1 MLSVCGLLCRMLR
14 GWRHSEAVML
24 MAKAL
29 SQPQSTLLIQNVVDS
44 SSGSV
49 TVNEPNSTSAF
60 CQNSSEGTVGQMLWR
75 DNNKQAVIII
85 PRQQVDLKRWTLFLA
100 SSFSPH
106 NKSVPSSTDENNE
119 QNGGSSDV
127 SGAVTILLEASF
139 RDQEADM
146 EVDHHVMVEHLSQPY
161 AWKAR
166 DTFGVIVTATPP
178 QLLAMVQAFFN
189 NALLMDDDFVIT
201 KILTVDLVGEPST
214 LDDPLSIPESV
225 TPGPYAERSGLTQL
239 ELARSLPLSGFTVHQ
254 LPAIAAK
261 DLEARSNSLHPP
273 SLSNSLR
280 HQSSENS
287 TDTSTT
293 LNPQSS
299 SDSDKL
305 VSSLDPQ
312 SSYDSVSDYP
322 TSDTDDVP
330 CNVYNFYPRGWAISG
345 SHVISGQPLSV
356 RGVLNQLEGKQ
367 YKKPCSIVTNPME
380 DLWNDPDDSSKRRGS
395 SCTLYSLQR
404 SSCLNGPSAKQ
415 DDRTSLLKGD
425 VIGPECL
432 PRYTCLSGSVICK
445 GLQAEPGR
453 AERQI
458 VREAAEHYRR
468 AITSSQERRSWT
480 MKRSYGSSGEEDN
493 VGASSQHSFSG
504 SNTIEKSVVTRE
516 PKRYPVRIKSE
527 ADLSRATSLIKDNLA
542 NIVENYLVKQSGSPD
557 FQYQFPKV
565 QMENPTLKLPRPLCP
580 IEPVVY
586 MNGRATEIRNHDE
599 VVQEEPPSSVV
610 PIVITEIKT
619 PTRDEAE
626 EPSESGEFG
635 ELKSQEDKS
644 NEKITDVS
652 GECGPIKVCESV
664 QKGSIFVTIPPQKIL
679 PRVSSDPEEPFT
691 VRGNKFK
698 LKVVDANIPGVHGI
712 KPKEVSKAT
721 GKIVRKLVKSDE
733 LSLPTMKREG
743 RIDIPVGFSMEVDLN
758 SLSKEVIPKDLGLKE
773 VPKVKESVVDV
784 SGIPTVPEKVT
795 DQAKV
800 PAQIVTTGQMTDEAG
815 GITEKGKTCEKVTDR
830 IGIAKR
836 VITPDEVKEHF
847 DISGKNLPSSLTND
861 TKPSVTATAKLSEG
875 EYLSDKK
882 EPNGTILNSQVLIC
896 DETILPNKT
905 LQETDEICVSK
916 DNISGKVDAD
926 NLGAEI
932 IKDEI
937 PGKVDTVSDL
947 GSDVI
952 SSGNGLKG
960 SIGQE
965 SQSPAIEN
973 DSYTLPDKKC
983 NGVLL
988 SEEVCTDTFTAV
1000 ESKPRQNTF
1009 AGISIILEEKAMDQ
1023 ENKVEEATNERSNN
1037 STFDADEGGLGEFL
1051 EGNNNRGRK
1060 KPKCLKD
1067 THKLDT
1073 KSSTASE
1080 SSFESLPY
1088 RMLSSQ
1094 PDSFTDD
1101 VVIELTRAPIDSER
1115 LRVAK
1120 QELMRL
1126 ERMNAISMASQ
1137 YMTESKDD
1145 FSPEENGL
1153 ENKVTCEDV
1162 ILDLN
1167 VIGCTEQEDTNLDL
1181 FNSSLFD
1188 SGVEGM
1194 QSDQNTSG
1202 GSSIAKVLPSPVES
1216 TTESGFSSLKEQLP
1230 NESLAPEEEK
1240 YGGHDGVSLSKSK
1253 DSLDFTDT
1261 DRFPGTDTLSDDM
1274 ETLSSAA
1281 GDLTLVESGSVSK
1294 EGSSRGSM
1302 SDSINQEGGFIK
1314 ILASEQAGV
1323 TPDSSGI
1330 PNNYQSTSYHA
1341 PCDMRIRYRSGSYSQ
1356 KSSMDSSSLST
1367 EIPENKSKNIEDVEE
1382 SSQTVSVSGEDKSKC
1397 FSEEGNE
1404 SKSKTSESL
1413 SSEDTVVSR
1422 VSLEEQ
1428 AGKTLHQGS
1437 QGDQLDSL
1445 DGQMQVIPIE
1455 ERDINVADGGI
1466 SLTKT
1471 TEKIPELNMKS
1482 MDESKAK
1489 SSVVSAMRPAFV
1501 PDSIVTFDAAQKSK
1515 VSEGQ
1520 VEEKSELSEELV
1532 LVAKGCKSSSF
1543 GVTGQQGKQ
1552 SSVADLIEMY
1562 DSKDTS
1568 LRERSLSSGS
1578 SKTAVNAVVKHQ
1590 GVAISSK
1597 RPNGIKSETEEM
1609 VYSADVHHNGNID
1622 SPKIVEPPTPIVNG
1636 SVSRRSDAA
1645 RKSDV
1650 SDQSSPYNRGTCS
1663 TSDRPSRH
1671 SSKSGVSDLEDE
1683 VFLPPSE
1690 NYIFDGRPVIYCPK
1704 IDMSKQVKVEPPKM
1718 AMSVFTVVPSKE
1730 LGSSQSKDWRDLSTM
1745 GALPSMKDFYAQATE
1760 DANPPGD
1767 VGTSDTSSSLS
1778 NESARERHSESLF
1791 SPEKLESEEGESKEE
1806 GSLKPQG
1813 VVDSE
1818 PVAKEVEVETSAS
1831 LTEEK
1836 SPSGSQDKSYVID
1849 SSPQTKRTTLSD
1861 SQDILC
1867 KKDLS
1872 PKTEKKSASCSQDRS
1887 YRKKSSSPTERKSI
1901 SGNQD
1906 DYCKEDL
1913 SPKTEKKSVS
1923 GSQDKLYKK
1932 ELSPQTDKGSSL
1944 SDSQDKLCKKESSPQ
1959 TDKGSVSGSQDKLCK
1974 KEASPQTDKGSL
1986 SGSQDKL
1993 CKKESSPKQ
2002 EKKSLSDSQDKLCK
2016 IDSSPLQVDRRKEEI
2031 KTVQVVKPLVKD
2043 VTFKSTKQGTSS
2055 PTNTGIEG
2063 IKVRGKQKD
2072 GDVTETS
2079 TKIQRED
2086 IPVAESST
2094 LKRTSS
2100 FKSAV
2105 KNDLTHQGSTDTI
2118 PVVTLAK
2125 QPILS
2130 PVLQSAISP
2139 RSTYDPFTGTIID
2152 SETPDSQG
2160 DSVVQQ
2166 EKDITISSEGEG
2178 AQQVKPKLFRAPNL
2192 DRKDTEVVD
2201 DGTTIKE
2208 ALPVKKVE
2216 IKILDNADSRPR
2228 ELPVLSPVSELQ
2240 KEKHS
2245 KPPGIS
2251 DEETSRVIDTEE
2263 CSGQKGDCK
2272 DSEKRNSGRK
2282 EELATHDRESR
2293 REGKHIS
2300 GSQNGAG
2307 IVVKIDS
2314 RTSEESDPEKVH
2326 NQSSVESCESAISVK
2341 SDTRRPSKA
2350 HSEQGVSSLKNS
2362 GWCVGGSLEF
2372 LEKHSGEVRLRSRKD
2387 GSISSAKSEDLSM
2400 KCDKASLKSQGSLDK
2415 FPHFDHVSAQ
2425 QRARGARKKIL
2436 SVDIDSGVKGIKEK
2450 NKEMHRSA
2458 TLPVGTLSS
2467 SRKEKEEKKKEKEDK
2482 SKKKKKEKEASGG
2495 TEKKSTIMSLKG
2507 LLKRSKTKD
2516 KDKEKDS
2523 SSQEKLSS
2531 PSLFRKF
2538 DRKSRSNTQS
2548 PSLDDPKHGEKG
2560 NVPDSPNR
2568 DVEKTRSSP
2577 ISSNGKTRPVIS
2589 SPVSVR
2595 QVSKPV
2601 DVGVAKTLRRSS
2613 AALGT
2618 SGSDSES
2625 PAGSLQSSPK
2635 RIISHPR
2642 KASLGN
2648 QPSPRLYRH
2657 VLTRH
2662 LSSSQES
2669 VDNPLLSST
2678 HSSPQSSPHTSPKRT
2693 KMPASASSYS
2703 LPASRDMSPPAPVMG
2718 TRALRGSSNSF
2729 SVTIGFKPT
2738 VEKRNRTMSEGADLN
2753 KTSLSPAK
2761 RKEGSRILTQLNKRS
2776 SSMEI
2781 LVCGKIR
2788 EHCSDGGKSPGG
2800 SPFSREGSFRL
2811 HREISVETLFE
2822 LPETSPRSSRTQ
2834 KDYQEYLEEI
2844 HAQNDSHHGSSCSL
2858 FEDSEID
2865 RHSEYFHRRSSHHSP
2880 AGKKLSLPHNMHL
2893 SGLREIAT
2901 SNPNLQRT
2909 GSPFVRGIPHSSSF
2923 TSSPFRR
2930 PHSSAA
2936 VFSPAKRGL
2945 TSTPGVPPP
2954 LDGTPGSQLM
2964 RVEEEGPCRKNLDN
2978 ETEKPPNVL
2987 IYAANKM
2994 DYFVAIKE
3002 TLKNCLNQDRYTL
3015 YQLTD
3020 EMAFKSPWS
3029 GSTTLLVVCGDVPA
3043 HISTAFIRYL
3053 LQGGRVL
3060 SICSDFLNMAVP
3072 LFAFELPWTSS
3083 LVASGTVEVQEQA
3096 VVSVSYHQW
3105 SGVQLLHHQHCFH
3118 SSPQHKRFS
3127 REVDKTKSIPS
3138 RSAVSVEPTHVEIT
3152 DEWGGRHRLNL
3163 TILATDDTWGAPS
3176 LLSAKLQGNKGKA
3189 VFSQVHLERD
3199 PRECFGASELSAKL
3213 SSSNEARLEILKDL
3227 LSTELS
3233 MDTTQTNVA
3242 SLYTAAYALGRHEL
3256 KQELLNH
3263 LKPHMEGQELKRP
3276 QLTIQ
3281 FLSSGETS
3289 QKPDEHILPIYMNSC
3304 PMTFSTVKYFEALKT
3319 TSVGR
3324 LLIYCDVLTSSMRVT
3339 AGHPPLLNGL
3349 VVLPSQQTLGKGRG
3363 GNTWLSPL
3371 GCAMFT
3377 IQLHV
3382 TLSSTL
3388 GQHLSFIQHL
3398 IAIAMADAVR
3408 EQPGYGDIPVCLKWP
3423 NDIYIGRDI
3432 KIGGVIVE
3440 ASTLGNVVIANIG
3453 CGVNLSNSNPTYCI
3467 NDAIRQHNKDNDDN
3481 LPELEREV
3489 FFARTFNAFEQL
3501 VEVFQKSGPEAVVQ
3515 KYYKYWLHSNA
3526 TVIVQNENFKSESA
3540 VITGVDNFGFL
3551 EAQLISGASIT
3562 LHPDGNSFNMMEGL
3576 IYSKCR

>member
-1 MLSVCGLLCRMLR
+1 MLSMCGLLCRMLR

-29 SQPQSTLLIQNVVDS
+29 SQPQSTLLVQNMVDS
-44 SSGSV
+44 SSGTV

-60 CQNSSEGTVGQMLWR
+60 CQNSSDGTVGQMIWR
-75 DNNKQAVIII
+75 DNNKQAVIVI

-100 SSFSPH
+100 SSFTQGSPH
-106 NKSVPSSTDENNE
+106 SKTVENHEHNA
-119 QNGGSSDV
+119 GSSDV
-127 SGAVTILLEASF
+127 SGTVTILLEASY
-139 RDQEADM
+139 RDHETDVAF
-146 EVDHHVMVEHLSQPY
+146 DHHVMVEHLSQPY

-166 DTFGVIVTATPP
+166 GTFGVIVMATPP
-178 QLLAMVQAFFN
+178 QLLAMIQAFFN
-189 NALLMDDDFVIT
+189 NALLIDDDFIIT
-201 KILTVDLVGEPST
+201 KIMTVDLVGEPST

-225 TPGPYAERSGLTQL
+225 TPGGPLADRGLSQL
-239 ELARSLPLSGFTVHQ
+239 EYARSISPSGFPVHQ

-273 SLSNSLR
+273 SLSHTMR

-287 TDTSTT
+287 TEDTSTT

-299 SDSDKL
+299 TDSDKH

-380 DLWNDPDDSSKRRGS
+380 DLWNDPDDSSKGRGS
-395 SCTLYSLQR
+395 TCTLYSLQR
-404 SSCLNGPSAKQ
+404 SSCLNGPSSKQ
-415 DDRTSLLKGD
+415 EDRTSLLKGD
-425 VIGPECL
+425 RIGPECL
-432 PRYTCLSGSVICK
+432 PRYTCISGAVICK
-445 GLQAEPGR
+445 SLQAEPGR

-468 AITSSQERRSWT
+468 AITSSQEQRSWT
-480 MKRSYGSSGEEDN
+480 KNRSFGSSGEEDN
-493 VGASSQHSFSG
+493 GGASSQHSFSG
-504 SNTIEKSVVTRE
+504 NNIQEKSVVTRE
-516 PKRYPVRIKSE
+516 PRRYPVRIKSE

-565 QMENPTLKLPRPLCP
+565 QMENPTLKLPRPLLP
-580 IEPVVY
+580 IEPEVY
-586 MNGRATEIRNHDE
+586 MNGRVTEIQVRRQDE
-599 VVQEEPPSSVV
+599 AISEEPSSVV

-619 PTRDEAE
+619 PTREELEESSEFRGLEAKEDDREGKVTEISE
-626 EPSESGEFG
+626 ESSPTEVHQSEQS
-635 ELKSQEDKS
+635 
-644 NEKITDVS
+644 
-652 GECGPIKVCESV
+652 
-664 QKGSIFVTIPPQKIL
+664 GSILVSIPPEKIL

-698 LKVVDANIPGVHGI
+698 LKIVDANIPGVHGV
-712 KPKEVSKAT
+712 KPKEV
-721 GKIVRKLVKSDE
+721 GKPSGKTVRKLVKSDE
-733 LSLPTMKREG
+733 LPLPAIKREG
-743 RIDIPVGFSMEVDLN
+743 RIDIPVGMSMEVDLY
-758 SLSKEVIPKDLGLKE
+758 SVSKEAGPEHPVSEE
-773 VPKVKESVVDV
+773 VPRGEKRVVDL
-784 SGIPTVPEKVT
+784 SGSQVALEKVA
-795 DQAKV
+795 DQPKATE
-800 PAQIVTTGQMTDEAG
+800 QIVTSEQIMDEAG
-815 GITEKGKTCEKVTDR
+815 STEKSVTCENVTDKIDITR
-830 IGIAKR
+830 KVLTPEEITKQFDIMEKNVPSEISNDSKSP
-836 VITPDEVKEHF
+836 VISTVNLIEVECLSEMKEHN
-847 DISGKNLPSSLTND
+847 G
-861 TKPSVTATAKLSEG
+861 TASETL
-875 EYLSDKK
+875 ELKYD
-882 EPNGTILNSQVLIC
+882 GTILPVKTTQEKDQTCVNGDEISRKVDRVLDSGVDVVSAMDLVNGSVVHDSC
-896 DETILPNKT
+896 FAKLEDPHILPEKKSNG
-905 LQETDEICVSK
+905 LL
-916 DNISGKVDAD
+916 ISGE
-926 NLGAEI
+926 L
-932 IKDEI
+932 
-937 PGKVDTVSDL
+937 T
-947 GSDVI
+947 
-952 SSGNGLKG
+952 
-960 SIGQE
+960 
-965 SQSPAIEN
+965 
-973 DSYTLPDKKC
+973 DSYSTNNKD
-983 NGVLL
+983 GVG
-988 SEEVCTDTFTAV
+988 
-1000 ESKPRQNTF
+1000 SKRKENTF
-1009 AGISIILEEKAMDQ
+1009 AGISIILEEKTVEQ
-1023 ENKVEEATNERSNN
+1023 ESKGKEPVGEASDMADGDIINDAVEKS
-1037 STFDADEGGLGEFL
+1037 LGEFL
-1051 EGNNNRGRK
+1051 EGNNNRGSQ
-1060 KPKCLKD
+1060 KPRCLKD

-1094 PDSFTDD
+1094 PDSLTDD
-1101 VVIELTRAPIDSER
+1101 VVIELTRAPIDSEK

-1120 QELMRL
+1120 QELLRL

-1145 FSPEENGL
+1145 FSPEEHGP
-1153 ENKVTCEDV
+1153 ESKITREDV
-1162 ILDLN
+1162 MLN
-1167 VIGCTEQEDTNLDL
+1167 LNGINSSTEQEDPNQDP

-1194 QSDQNTSG
+1194 HSDQNSSG

-1253 DSLDFTDT
+1253 DSLDLTDT

-1274 ETLSSAA
+1274 ETLSSTT
-1281 GDLTLVESGSVSK
+1281 GDLTLVESGPVSK
-1294 EGSSRGSM
+1294 EGSARGSM
-1302 SDSINQEGGFIK
+1302 SDSITQESGFMK
-1314 ILASEQAGV
+1314 MHASEQAGV
-1323 TPDSSGI
+1323 TLDAFGI
-1330 PNNYQSTSYHA
+1330 PNNFQSTPYHA
-1341 PCDMRIRYRSGSYSQ
+1341 ACDIRGRFRSASHSQ
-1356 KSSMDSSSLST
+1356 KSSMDSSSLSA
-1367 EIPENKSKNIEDVEE
+1367 EIPESKSNAVEDLEE
-1382 SSQTVSVSGEDKSKC
+1382 SSKTEESLQTVSVNGDDKSKC
-1397 FSEEGNE
+1397 TSDECHDSLKMN
-1404 SKSKTSESL
+1404 TSESL

-1428 AGKTLHQGS
+1428 AGKMLRQGS
-1437 QGDQLDSL
+1437 QEEQIEFM
-1445 DGQMQVIPIE
+1445 DGQIQITPLE
-1455 ERDINVADGGI
+1455 ERASSTPVDGGI
-1466 SLTKT
+1466 GLKKTGEETREFNMNGVDGNKTEVDLGSLT
-1471 TEKIPELNMKS
+1471 
-1482 MDESKAK
+1482 
-1489 SSVVSAMRPAFV
+1489 RPAAD
-1501 PDSIVTFDAAQKSK
+1501 DSIVPTDTEQQSK
-1515 VSEGQ
+1515 ASRSQ
-1520 VEEKSELSEELV
+1520 VKEKSGSSEDLV
-1532 LVAKGCKSSSF
+1532 SRARTRKSSGF
-1543 GVTGQQGKQ
+1543 TVLGEQGKQ
-1552 SSVADLIEMY
+1552 PSVADLIEMY
-1562 DSKDTS
+1562 DSKDNTQ
-1568 LRERSLSSGS
+1568 RVRTLSSKS
-1578 SKTAVNAVVKHQ
+1578 SKPTVNAAEHQ
-1590 GVAISSK
+1590 GAIVRSGKQNGVKCDIEETIPSSEI
-1597 RPNGIKSETEEM
+1597 RCS
-1609 VYSADVHHNGNID
+1609 VHVD
-1622 SPKIVEPPTPIVNG
+1622 SPKIVESPAPGPNG
-1636 SVSRRSDAA
+1636 SIKRRSDAT

-1650 SDQSSPYNRGTCS
+1650 SDRSSPNNQETYS

-1671 SSKSGVSDLEDE
+1671 SSKSGISDLEDE

-1704 IDMSKQVKVEPPKM
+1704 IDMANQVKVEPPKM

-1730 LGSSQSKDWRDLSTM
+1730 LGSSKSKDWRDLSTM
-1745 GALPSMKDFYAQATE
+1745 GTLPSVKDFYNQQKE
-1760 DANPPGD
+1760 DMKPSAKDGI
-1767 VGTSDTSSSLS
+1767 SDTSTLSDESTRESHLDGSL
-1778 NESARERHSESLF
+1778 
-1791 SPEKLESEEGESKEE
+1791 PSEE
-1806 GSLKPQG
+1806 
-1813 VVDSE
+1813 VDSE
-1818 PVAKEVEVETSAS
+1818 QKESSQIESVKPEDVVEKEPVTNKAEIKTSVS
-1831 LTEEK
+1831 QTEEK
-1836 SPSGSQDKSYVID
+1836 CP
-1849 SSPQTKRTTLSD
+1849 SD
-1861 SQDILC
+1861 SRDE
-1867 KKDLS
+1867 S
-1872 PKTEKKSASCSQDRS
+1872 H
-1887 YRKKSSSPTERKSI
+1887 ER
-1901 SGNQD
+1901 
-1906 DYCKEDL
+1906 
-1913 SPKTEKKSVS
+1913 
-1923 GSQDKLYKK
+1923 
-1932 ELSPQTDKGSSL
+1932 ELSPEQAAG
-1944 SDSQDKLCKKESSPQ
+1944 
-1959 TDKGSVSGSQDKLCK
+1959 
-1974 KEASPQTDKGSL
+1974 
-1986 SGSQDKL
+1986 
-1993 CKKESSPKQ
+1993 
-2002 EKKSLSDSQDKLCK
+2002 
-2016 IDSSPLQVDRRKEEI
+2016 EEGDA
-2031 KTVQVVKPLVKD
+2031 KRVQVIAPLVKD
-2043 VTFKSTKQGTSS
+2043 VTFKTDKQCTSS
-2055 PTNTGIEG
+2055 PTSIMHEG
-2063 IKVRGKQKD
+2063 TKMQGKQE
-2072 GDVTETS
+2072 VNLMETPKKS
-2079 TKIQRED
+2079 PRGGVSE
-2086 IPVAESST
+2086 PESLT
-2094 LKRTSS
+2094 LDRTSIFS
-2100 FKSAV
+2100 PSGKS
-2105 KNDLTHQGSTDTI
+2105 DTI
-2118 PVVTLAK
+2118 PVVTPAK

-2130 PVLQSAISP
+2130 PVVQSAISP
-2139 RSTYDPFTGTIID
+2139 RATYDPFTGDIID
-2152 SETPDSQG
+2152 SEVTDAQGENLAEQDSSKVS
-2160 DSVVQQ
+2160 SVV
-2166 EKDITISSEGEG
+2166 EG
-2178 AQQVKPKLFRAPNL
+2178 AQKIKPKHSSHVPNSEE
-2192 DRKDTEVVD
+2192 K
-2201 DGTTIKE
+2201 GAE
-2208 ALPVKKVE
+2208 AVNGGSSTVKKSLPVKKVE
-2216 IKILDNADSRPR
+2216 IKILDNTDSRPR
-2228 ELPVLSPVSELQ
+2228 ELPVLSPVAELRR
-2240 KEKHS
+2240 EKHS
-2245 KPPGIS
+2245 KPASIS
-2251 DEETSRVIDTEE
+2251 DDEMIRVSDKEEM
-2263 CSGQKGDCK
+2263 SGQRGEHK
-2272 DSEKRNSGRK
+2272 DLERRNSGRK
-2282 EELATHDRESR
+2282 EESSIQDLGSKREVKS
-2293 REGKHIS
+2293 IS
-2300 GSQNGAG
+2300 DSQNSVGVSVR
-2307 IVVKIDS
+2307 IES
-2314 RTSEESDPEKVH
+2314 RTSEESEPEKVR
-2326 NQSSVESCESAISVK
+2326 NQSSVESCESTISIK
-2341 SDTRRPSKA
+2341 SDTRRPSKG
-2350 HSEQGVSSLKNS
+2350 HSEHSVSSLKNS

-2372 LEKHSGEVRLRSRKD
+2372 LEKHSGEVRLRSRKE

-2415 FPHFDHVSAQ
+2415 FPHFDQVSAQ

-2436 SVDIDSGVKGIKEK
+2436 SVDIDSGEKGIKNK

-2458 TLPVGTLSS
+2458 TLPVGTLASS
-2467 SRKEKEEKKKEKEDK
+2467 KKEKEEKKKEKEDK

-2495 TEKKSTIMSLKG
+2495 SEKKSTMMSLKG
-2507 LLKRSKTKD
+2507 LLKRSKMKD

-2538 DRKSRSNTQS
+2538 DRKSRGSTQS
-2548 PSLDDPKHGEKG
+2548 PSHDEHKHGEKG
-2560 NVPDSPNR
+2560 NVSDSPNR

-2577 ISSNGKTRPVIS
+2577 VSSNVKSRPVIS

-2595 QVSKPV
+2595 QVSKPM
-2601 DVGVAKTLRRSS
+2601 DAGVATTLRRSS

-2625 PAGSLQSSPK
+2625 PVGSLQSSPK

-2678 HSSPQSSPHTSPKRT
+2678 HSSPQSSPHTSPKRN

-2834 KDYQEYLEEI
+2834 KDYQEYLEEL

-2880 AGKKLSLPHNMHL
+2880 GGKKLSLPHNMHL
-2893 SGLREIAT
+2893 SGSREIAA

-2909 GSPFVRGIPHSSSF
+2909 GSPFVRGLPHSSSF

-2945 TSTPGVPPP
+2945 STPGGPSPP
-2954 LDGTPGSQLM
+2954 DGTPGSQLM

-2987 IYAANKM
+2987 VYAANKT
-2994 DYFVAIKE
+2994 DYYVAIKE
-3002 TLKNCLNQDRYTL
+3002 TLKNCLNQDRYIM

-3020 EMAFKSPWS
+3020 EMAFKSPWL

-3072 LFAFELPWTSS
+3072 LF
-3083 LVASGTVEVQEQA
+3083 GTVEVQEQA

-3127 REVDKTKSIPS
+3127 REVEKPKPIPS

-3199 PRECFGASELSAKL
+3199 PRECFGASEVSAKL
-3213 SSSNEARLEILKDL
+3213 SSSNEARLEILRDL
-3227 LSTELS
+3227 LSTELN
-3233 MDTTQTNVA
+3233 MDTTQTNAA
-3242 SLYTAAYALGRHEL
+3242 SLFTAAYALGRHEL
-3256 KQELLNH
+3256 KQELLTH

-3276 QLTIQ
+3276 QITIQ
-3281 FLSSGETS
+3281 FIASGDTP
-3289 QKPDEHILPIYMNSC
+3289 QKPDEHILPIYMNAC
-3304 PMTFSTVKYFEALKT
+3304 PMTFSTVKYYEALKT
-3319 TSVGR
+3319 TYVGR
-3324 LLIYCDVLTSSMRVT
+3324 LLIYCDVMSSSMRAT
-3339 AGHPPLLNGL
+3339 AGHPPLLNGI
-3349 VVLPSQQTLGKGRG
+3349 VVLPTQQTHGKGRG
-3363 GNTWLSPL
+3363 GNAWLSPL

-3382 TLSSTL
+3382 ALSSTL

-3398 IAIAMADAVR
+3398 IAIAVADAVR
-3408 EQPGYGDIPVCLKWP
+3408 DQPGYSDIPVCLKWP
-3423 NDIYIGRDI
+3423 NDIYIGRDH

-3440 ASTLGNVVIANIG
+3440 ASTVGNVVIANIG

-3467 NDAIRQHNKDNDDN
+3467 NDAIRQHNKDNNAN

-3501 VEVFQKSGPEAVVQ
+3501 VNDFQKSGPEGVVH

-3551 EAQLISGASIT
+3551 EAQLISGALIT

-3576 IYSKCR
+3576 IYSKCRH

>member
-1 MLSVCGLLCRMLR
+1 
-14 GWRHSEAVML
+14 
-24 MAKAL
+24 
-29 SQPQSTLLIQNVVDS
+29 
-44 SSGSV
+44 
-49 TVNEPNSTSAF
+49 
-60 CQNSSEGTVGQMLWR
+60 
-75 DNNKQAVIII
+75 
-85 PRQQVDLKRWTLFLA
+85 
-100 SSFSPH
+100 
-106 NKSVPSSTDENNE
+106 
-119 QNGGSSDV
+119 
-127 SGAVTILLEASF
+127 
-139 RDQEADM
+139 
-146 EVDHHVMVEHLSQPY
+146 
-161 AWKAR
+161 
-166 DTFGVIVTATPP
+166 
-178 QLLAMVQAFFN
+178 
-189 NALLMDDDFVIT
+189 
-201 KILTVDLVGEPST
+201 
-214 LDDPLSIPESV
+214 
-225 TPGPYAERSGLTQL
+225 
-239 ELARSLPLSGFTVHQ
+239 
-254 LPAIAAK
+254 
-261 DLEARSNSLHPP
+261 
-273 SLSNSLR
+273 
-280 HQSSENS
+280 
-287 TDTSTT
+287 
-293 LNPQSS
+293 
-299 SDSDKL
+299 
-305 VSSLDPQ
+305 
-312 SSYDSVSDYP
+312 
-322 TSDTDDVP
+322 
-330 CNVYNFYPRGWAISG
+330 
-345 SHVISGQPLSV
+345 
-356 RGVLNQLEGKQ
+356 
-367 YKKPCSIVTNPME
+367 ME

-504 SNTIEKSVVTRE
+504 SNTLEKSVVTRE

-743 RIDIPVGFSMEVDLN
+743 RIDIPVGMSMEVDLN

-784 SGIPTVPEKVT
+784 SGIPTVLEKVT

-830 IGIAKR
+830 IGIAKQ
-836 VITPDEVKEHF
+836 VITPEEVKEHF

-875 EYLSDKK
+875 EYLSNKK

-896 DETILPNKT
+896 DGTILPNKT

-916 DNISGKVDAD
+916 DNISGKVDTD

-965 SQSPAIEN
+965 SQSPAIEK

-1274 ETLSSAA
+1274 ETLSSTA

-1314 ILASEQAGV
+1314 ILASEQAGG

-1489 SSVVSAMRPAFV
+1489 SSVVSAMRPALV
-1501 PDSIVTFDAAQKSK
+1501 PGGIVTCDAVQKSK

-1532 LVAKGCKSSSF
+1532 SVAKVCKSSSF

-1590 GVAISSK
+1590 GAAINSK

-1609 VYSADVHHNGNID
+1609 VYSADVHHNGNVD

-1704 IDMSKQVKVEPPKM
+1704 IDMSKQAKVEPPKM

-1760 DANPPGD
+1760 DTNPPGD

-1806 GSLKPQG
+1806 GSLKLQG

-1818 PVAKEVEVETSAS
+1818 PVAKEVEVKTSAS

-1861 SQDILC
+1861 SQDKLC

-1872 PKTEKKSASCSQDRS
+1872 PKTAKKSASCSEDRS

-1932 ELSPQTDKGSSL
+1932 ELSPQTDKGSLSGSQDKLCKKESSPKQEQKSL
-1944 SDSQDKLCKKESSPQ
+1944 SDSQDKLCKKES
-1959 TDKGSVSGSQDKLCK
+1959 
-1974 KEASPQTDKGSL
+1974 SPQTDKGSL

-2016 IDSSPLQVDRRKEEI
+2016 VDSSPLQVDRRKEEV

-2152 SETPDSQG
+2152 SDTPDSQG

-2201 DGTTIKE
+2201 DGTTVKE

-2282 EELATHDRESR
+2282 EELATHDRESK

-2467 SRKEKEEKKKEKEDK
+2467 SKKEKEEKKKEKEDK

-2560 NVPDSPNR
+2560 
-2568 DVEKTRSSP
+2568 
-2577 ISSNGKTRPVIS
+2577 
-2589 SPVSVR
+2589 
-2595 QVSKPV
+2595 
-2601 DVGVAKTLRRSS
+2601 
-2613 AALGT
+2613 
-2618 SGSDSES
+2618 
-2625 PAGSLQSSPK
+2625 
-2635 RIISHPR
+2635 
-2642 KASLGN
+2642 
-2648 QPSPRLYRH
+2648 
-2657 VLTRH
+2657 
-2662 LSSSQES
+2662 
-2669 VDNPLLSST
+2669 
-2678 HSSPQSSPHTSPKRT
+2678 
-2693 KMPASASSYS
+2693 
-2703 LPASRDMSPPAPVMG
+2703 
-2718 TRALRGSSNSF
+2718 
-2729 SVTIGFKPT
+2729 
-2738 VEKRNRTMSEGADLN
+2738 
-2753 KTSLSPAK
+2753 
-2761 RKEGSRILTQLNKRS
+2761 
-2776 SSMEI
+2776 
-2781 LVCGKIR
+2781 
-2788 EHCSDGGKSPGG
+2788 
-2800 SPFSREGSFRL
+2800 
-2811 HREISVETLFE
+2811 
-2822 LPETSPRSSRTQ
+2822 
-2834 KDYQEYLEEI
+2834 
-2844 HAQNDSHHGSSCSL
+2844 
-2858 FEDSEID
+2858 
-2865 RHSEYFHRRSSHHSP
+2865 
-2880 AGKKLSLPHNMHL
+2880 
-2893 SGLREIAT
+2893 LREIAT

-2945 TSTPGVPPP
+2945 TSTP
-2954 LDGTPGSQLM
+2954 DGTPGSQLM

-3072 LFAFELPWTSS
+3072 LF
-3083 LVASGTVEVQEQA
+3083 GTVEVQEQA

-3127 REVDKTKSIPS
+3127 REVDKPKPIPS

-3199 PRECFGASELSAKL
+3199 PRECFGASEVSAKL

-3281 FLSSGETS
+3281 FLSSGETP

>member
-1 MLSVCGLLCRMLR
+1 MLSMCGLLCRMLR

-29 SQPQSTLLIQNVVDS
+29 SQPQSTLLVQNMVDS
-44 SSGSV
+44 SSGTV

-60 CQNSSEGTVGQMLWR
+60 CQNSSDGTVGQMIWR
-75 DNNKQAVIII
+75 DNNKQAVIVI

-100 SSFSPH
+100 SSSTQASPH
-106 NKSVPSSTDENNE
+106 SKTVESNE
-119 QNGGSSDV
+119 HNAGSSDV
-127 SGAVTILLEASF
+127 SGTVTILLEASY
-139 RDQEADM
+139 RDHETDM
-146 EVDHHVMVEHLSQPY
+146 ASDHHVMVEHLSQPY

-166 DTFGVIVTATPP
+166 GTFGVIVMATPP
-178 QLLAMVQAFFN
+178 QLLAMIQAFFN
-189 NALLMDDDFVIT
+189 NALLIDDDFVIT

-225 TPGPYAERSGLTQL
+225 TPGPFAERGLTQL
-239 ELARSLPLSGFTVHQ
+239 EYARSISPSGFPVHQ

-273 SLSNSLR
+273 SLSHSMR

-287 TDTSTT
+287 TEDTSTT

-299 SDSDKL
+299 TDSDKHA
-305 VSSLDPQ
+305 SSLDPQ

-367 YKKPCSIVTNPME
+367 YRKPCSIVTNPME
-380 DLWNDPDDSSKRRGS
+380 DLWNDPDDSGKRRGS
-395 SCTLYSLQR
+395 TCTLYSLQR
-404 SSCLNGPSAKQ
+404 SSCLNGPSSKQ
-415 DDRTSLLKGD
+415 EDRTSLLKGD
-425 VIGPECL
+425 RMGPECL
-432 PRYTCLSGSVICK
+432 PRYTCISGAVICK
-445 GLQAEPGR
+445 SLQAEPGR

-480 MKRSYGSSGEEDN
+480 KNRSFGSSGEEDN
-493 VGASSQHSFSG
+493 GGASSQHSFSG
-504 SNTIEKSVVTRE
+504 SNTQEKSVVTRE
-516 PKRYPVRIKSE
+516 PRRYPVRIKSE

-565 QMENPTLKLPRPLCP
+565 QMENPTLKLPRPLRS
-580 IEPVVY
+580 IEPEVY
-586 MNGRATEIRNHDE
+586 MNGRVTEIQVRKQDE
-599 VVQEEPPSSVV
+599 AISEEPSSVV

-619 PTRDEAE
+619 PTREEPE
-626 EPSESGEFG
+626 EPSEFREHEAGEADRKG
-635 ELKSQEDKS
+635 KVTEISE
-644 NEKITDVS
+644 
-652 GECGPIKVCESV
+652 ECSPTKAYQSEQG
-664 QKGSIFVTIPPQKIL
+664 GSILVSIPPEKIL
-679 PRVSSDPEEPFT
+679 PRVSSDPEEPFV

-698 LKVVDANIPGVHGI
+698 LKIVDANIPGVHGV
-712 KPKEVSKAT
+712 KPKEV
-721 GKIVRKLVKSDE
+721 GKSSGKTVRKLVKSDE
-733 LSLPTMKREG
+733 LPLPTIKREG
-743 RIDIPVGFSMEVDLN
+743 RIDIPVGMSMEVDLY
-758 SLSKEVIPKDLGLKE
+758 SLSKEAGPEHPVSEE
-773 VPKVKESVVDV
+773 VPQGEKCVVDL
-784 SGIPTVPEKVT
+784 SGSQVALEKVT

-800 PAQIVTTGQMTDEAG
+800 TEQNVIIEQLTDEAG
-815 GITEKGKTCEKVTDR
+815 STEKSVTVVSEQVTDEGGSTEKSVTCEKVTDK
-830 IGIAKR
+830 ID
-836 VITPDEVKEHF
+836 ITRKVLTPEEVTKQF
-847 DISGKNLPSSLTND
+847 DITEKNVPSEISSD
-861 TKPSVTATAKLSEG
+861 SKPSVISTVNLIEVECLSEIKDHNG
-875 EYLSDKK
+875 TALESPELTCD
-882 EPNGTILNSQVLIC
+882 GTILPVKTTQEKDQASVN
-896 DETILPNKT
+896 ENK
-905 LQETDEICVSK
+905 VSR
-916 DNISGKVDAD
+916 
-926 NLGAEI
+926 
-932 IKDEI
+932 
-937 PGKVDTVSDL
+937 KVDTVLDHGVEVVSSMDL
-947 GSDVI
+947 VNGSVVHDSCFAKLEDAHI
-952 SSGNGLKG
+952 LPEKKSNGLLISAG
-960 SIGQE
+960 E
-965 SQSPAIEN
+965 LT
-973 DSYTLPDKKC
+973 DSYSTNNKD
-983 NGVLL
+983 GIG
-988 SEEVCTDTFTAV
+988 
-1000 ESKPRQNTF
+1000 SKLKENTF
-1009 AGISIILEEKAMDQ
+1009 AGISIILEEKTVEQ
-1023 ENKVEEATNERSNN
+1023 ESKDEEAVGKVSDITDGDIIN
-1037 STFDADEGGLGEFL
+1037 DAVEKSLGEFL
-1051 EGNNNRGRK
+1051 EGNNNRGSQ
-1060 KPKCLKD
+1060 KPRCLKD

-1094 PDSFTDD
+1094 PDSLTDD
-1101 VVIELTRAPIDSER
+1101 VVIELTRAPIDSEK

-1120 QELMRL
+1120 QELLRL

-1145 FSPEENGL
+1145 FSPEEHGP
-1153 ENKVTCEDV
+1153 ESKVTHEGV
-1162 ILDLN
+1162 MLN
-1167 VIGCTEQEDTNLDL
+1167 LNGIHSTEHDDPNQDP

-1194 QSDQNTSG
+1194 HSDQNSSG

-1253 DSLDFTDT
+1253 DSLDLTDT

-1274 ETLSSAA
+1274 ETLSSTA
-1281 GDLTLVESGSVSK
+1281 GDLTLVESGPVSK
-1294 EGSSRGSM
+1294 EGSARGSM
-1302 SDSINQEGGFIK
+1302 SDSVTQESGFMK
-1314 ILASEQAGV
+1314 VHASEQAGV
-1323 TPDSSGI
+1323 NLDSFGI
-1330 PNNYQSTSYHA
+1330 PSNFQSTPYHA
-1341 PCDMRIRYRSGSYSQ
+1341 GCDIRGKFRSASHSQ
-1356 KSSMDSSSLST
+1356 KSSMDSSSLSA
-1367 EIPENKSKNIEDVEE
+1367 EIPETKSKAVEDLEE
-1382 SSQTVSVSGEDKSKC
+1382 SSQTVSVNGDDKSKC
-1397 FSEEGNE
+1397 TSDECHDS
-1404 SKSKTSESL
+1404 SKMKTSESL

-1428 AGKTLHQGS
+1428 AGKMLRQGS
-1437 QGDQLDSL
+1437 QEEQSEFL
-1445 DGQMQVIPIE
+1445 DGQMQITPVE
-1455 ERDINVADGGI
+1455 ERASNHVDGGI
-1466 SLTKT
+1466 GLKKTAEGTLEFNINGINGNKTKVDVGSLTR
-1471 TEKIPELNMKS
+1471 LAA
-1482 MDESKAK
+1482 D
-1489 SSVVSAMRPAFV
+1489 
-1501 PDSIVTFDAAQKSK
+1501 DSIVPTDT
-1515 VSEGQ
+1515 ER
-1520 VEEKSELSEELV
+1520 KSEASLSQLKEKPGSSEDLV
-1532 LVAKGCKSSSF
+1532 SRVKTQKSSSF
-1543 GVTGQQGKQ
+1543 TVMGDQGKQ
-1552 SSVADLIEMY
+1552 PSVADLIEMY
-1562 DSKDTS
+1562 DSKDSTQ
-1568 LRERSLSSGS
+1568 RERTLSSKP
-1578 SKTAVNAVVKHQ
+1578 SKPTLIAVEHQ
-1590 GVAISSK
+1590 GAIVKSGK
-1597 RPNGIKSETEEM
+1597 QNGIKCDIEETVSSSEI
-1609 VYSADVHHNGNID
+1609 YRSVHVD
-1622 SPKIVEPPTPIVNG
+1622 SPKIVESPAPGPNG
-1636 SVSRRSDAA
+1636 SIKRRSDAA

-1650 SDQSSPYNRGTCS
+1650 SDRSSPNNQETYS

-1671 SSKSGVSDLEDE
+1671 SSKSGISDLEDE

-1704 IDMSKQVKVEPPKM
+1704 IDMANQVKVEPPKM

-1730 LGSSQSKDWRDLSTM
+1730 LGSSKSKDWRDLSTM
-1745 GALPSMKDFYAQATE
+1745 GTLPSVKDFYNQQKE
-1760 DANPPGD
+1760 DMKPSAK
-1767 VGTSDTSSSLS
+1767 VSISDTSTLS
-1778 NESARERHSESLF
+1778 SESTKESHLDGLLP
-1791 SPEKLESEEGESKEE
+1791 SEK
-1806 GSLKPQG
+1806 
-1813 VVDSE
+1813 VDSE
-1818 PVAKEVEVETSAS
+1818 QKEFTKTESVKPQDVVEKEPVASKAEIKTSV
-1831 LTEEK
+1831 
-1836 SPSGSQDKSYVID
+1836 SQ
-1849 SSPQTKRTTLSD
+1849 
-1861 SQDILC
+1861 
-1867 KKDLS
+1867 
-1872 PKTEKKSASCSQDRS
+1872 TEKKSPGSRG
-1887 YRKKSSSPTERKSI
+1887 KSLKRE
-1901 SGNQD
+1901 
-1906 DYCKEDL
+1906 L
-1913 SPKTEKKSVS
+1913 SPKQAT
-1923 GSQDKLYKK
+1923 G
-1932 ELSPQTDKGSSL
+1932 
-1944 SDSQDKLCKKESSPQ
+1944 
-1959 TDKGSVSGSQDKLCK
+1959 
-1974 KEASPQTDKGSL
+1974 
-1986 SGSQDKL
+1986 
-1993 CKKESSPKQ
+1993 
-2002 EKKSLSDSQDKLCK
+2002 
-2016 IDSSPLQVDRRKEEI
+2016 EEGDA
-2031 KTVQVVKPLVKD
+2031 KRVQAITPLVKD
-2043 VTFKSTKQGTSS
+2043 VTFKTDKQCTSS
-2055 PTNTGIEG
+2055 PTSTVHEG
-2063 IKVRGKQKD
+2063 TKVQGKQE
-2072 GDVTETS
+2072 VNVMETS
-2079 TKIQRED
+2079 KKLPRGG
-2086 IPVAESST
+2086 VSESESLT
-2094 LKRTSS
+2094 LNRTSTFS
-2100 FKSAV
+2100 PSR
-2105 KNDLTHQGSTDTI
+2105 KNDTI
-2118 PVVTLAK
+2118 PVVTPAK

-2139 RSTYDPFTGTIID
+2139 RATYDPFTGDIID
-2152 SETPDSQG
+2152 SEVPVAQG
-2160 DSVVQQ
+2160 ENLAEQNNAEVA
-2166 EKDITISSEGEG
+2166 SEVEG
-2178 AQQVKPKLFRAPNL
+2178 AQKIKPKLSHVPNL
-2192 DRKDTEVVD
+2192 EEKDAEAA
-2201 DGTTIKE
+2201 DGDSTKK

-2228 ELPVLSPVSELQ
+2228 ELPVLSPVAELRR
-2240 KEKHS
+2240 EKLS
-2245 KPPGIS
+2245 RPVSIS
-2251 DEETSRVIDTEE
+2251 DDEMIRVSDKEETS
-2263 CSGQKGDCK
+2263 GQRGEHK
-2272 DSEKRNSGRK
+2272 DLERRSSGRK
-2282 EELATHDRESR
+2282 EESAIQDLGSKSEVKS
-2293 REGKHIS
+2293 IS
-2300 GSQNGAG
+2300 DCQNSAG
-2307 IVVKIDS
+2307 VSVRIES
-2314 RTSEESDPEKVH
+2314 RTSEESEPEKVR
-2326 NQSSVESCESAISVK
+2326 NQSSVESCESTISIK
-2341 SDTRRPSKA
+2341 SDTRRPSKG
-2350 HSEQGVSSLKNS
+2350 HSEHSVSSLKNS

-2372 LEKHSGEVRLRSRKD
+2372 LEKHSGEVRLRSRKE

-2415 FPHFDHVSAQ
+2415 FPHFDQVSAQ
-2425 QRARGARKKIL
+2425 QRSRGARKKIL
-2436 SVDIDSGVKGIKEK
+2436 SVDIDSGEKGNKSK

-2458 TLPVGTLSS
+2458 TLPVGTLASS
-2467 SRKEKEEKKKEKEDK
+2467 KKEKEEKKKEKEDK

-2495 TEKKSTIMSLKG
+2495 SEKKSTMMSLKG
-2507 LLKRSKTKD
+2507 LLKRSKLKD

-2538 DRKSRSNTQS
+2538 ERKSRGSTQS
-2548 PSLDDPKHGEKG
+2548 PSHDEHKHGEKG
-2560 NVPDSPNR
+2560 NVSDSPNR

-2577 ISSNGKTRPVIS
+2577 VSSNGKSRPVIS

-2595 QVSKPV
+2595 QVSKPM
-2601 DVGVAKTLRRSS
+2601 DAGVATTLRRSS

-2625 PAGSLQSSPK
+2625 PVGSLQSSPK

-2678 HSSPQSSPHTSPKRT
+2678 HSSPQSSPHTSPKRN

-2738 VEKRNRTMSEGADLN
+2738 VEKRSRTMSEGADLN

-2834 KDYQEYLEEI
+2834 KDYQEYLEEL

-2893 SGLREIAT
+2893 SGSREIAA

-2909 GSPFVRGIPHSSSF
+2909 GSPFVRGLPHSSSF

-2945 TSTPGVPPP
+2945 STPGGPSPP
-2954 LDGTPGSQLM
+2954 DGTPGSQLM

-2987 IYAANKM
+2987 VYAANKT
-2994 DYFVAIKE
+2994 DYYVAIKE
-3002 TLKNCLNQDRYTL
+3002 TLKSCLNQDRYII

-3020 EMAFKSPWS
+3020 EMAFKSPWA

-3072 LFAFELPWTSS
+3072 LF
-3083 LVASGTVEVQEQA
+3083 GTVEVQEQA

-3127 REVDKTKSIPS
+3127 REVEKPKAIPS

-3176 LLSAKLQGNKGKA
+3176 LLSAKLHGSKGKA

-3199 PRECFGASELSAKL
+3199 PRECFGASEVSAKL
-3213 SSSNEARLEILKDL
+3213 SSSNEARLEILRDL

-3233 MDTTQTNVA
+3233 MDTTQTNAA
-3242 SLYTAAYALGRHEL
+3242 SLFTAAYALGRHEL
-3256 KQELLNH
+3256 KQELLTH

-3281 FLSSGETS
+3281 FIASGETP
-3289 QKPDEHILPIYMNSC
+3289 QKPDEHILPIYMNAC
-3304 PMTFSTVKYFEALKT
+3304 PMTFSTVKYYEALKT

-3324 LLIYCDVLTSSMRVT
+3324 LLIYCDVMSSSMRVT

-3349 VVLPSQQTLGKGRG
+3349 VVIPSQQTHGKGRG
-3363 GNTWLSPL
+3363 GNAWLSPL

-3382 TLSSTL
+3382 ALSSTL

-3398 IAIAMADAVR
+3398 IAIAVADAVR
-3408 EQPGYGDIPVCLKWP
+3408 DQPGYSDIPVCLKWP
-3423 NDIYIGRDI
+3423 NDIYIGRDL

-3440 ASTLGNVVIANIG
+3440 ASTMGNVVIANIG
-3453 CGVNLSNSNPTYCI
+3453 CGINLSNSNPTYCI
-3467 NDAIRQHNKDNDDN
+3467 NDAIRQHNKDNDAN

-3501 VEVFQKSGPEAVVQ
+3501 VNDFQKSGPEAVVH

-3540 VITGVDNFGFL
+3540 IITGVDNFGFL
-3551 EAQLISGASIT
+3551 EAQLISGALIT

-3576 IYSKCR
+3576 IYSKCRH